1 MQSEILII
9 DDDKVIC
16 LLHSHVVRLSHFKD
30 AKIFTNPKK
39 ALEDILTNEEVN
51 KYLIFL
57 DINMPELDGWQFLNE
72 LNKLDEADRFV
83 VILVT
88 SSVDM
93 ADKTRAESYTLVQ
106 GYIEKPLTLDRVNS
120 LRLNGNFQYFSS

>member
-39 ALEDILTNEEVN
+39 ALEDIRTKKEVN

-72 LNKLDEADRFV
+72 LNKLEEADRFV

-93 ADKTRAESYTLVQ
+93 ADKTRAESYSIVQ

-120 LRLNGNFQYFSS
+120 LQLNGNFQYFSN